1 MTGYALAMRAM
12 VVTEYGGPEVLALQE
27 LPEPEAKPGQVVVAT
42 DAIGVNFR
50 DIYERQGPGY
60 GDDPPFVAGVEGVGV
75 VTGVGEGVSS
85 PSVGERVVWSDAQ
98 GSYAERV
105 AVDAERAVPVPDPVS
120 SEVAAAV
127 LLQGMTA
134 QYLATDT
141 YPVQPGDSVLVQAAA
156 GGVGRLLT
164 QVVKLRGG
172 RVIATTSTPEKA
184 ELAREAGADETIGYD
199 DLPERVREL
208 TNGEGVAV
216 VYDGIGKSTFENGL
230 SSLRPRGYMVL
241 YGAAS
246 GQPSPVAPTRL
257 LAGGSLFFT
266 RPTLKDYTSTRS
278 ELLRRAGEVFDWV
291 AERKIDVRVGG
302 RYTLEEADKAQ
313 AALAARATTG
323 KLLLLPAD

>member
-1 MTGYALAMRAM
+1 MRAI
-12 VVTEYGGPEVLALQE
+12 VVTGYGGPEVLELQE
-27 LPEPEAKPGQVVVAT
+27 RPGPEAQPGQVVVTT

-50 DIYERQGPGY
+50 DVYERQGPGY
-60 GDDPPFVAGVEGVGV
+60 GDEPPFVAGVEGAGT
-75 VTGVGEGVSS
+75 VTDVGEGVSS
-85 PSVGERVVWSDAQ
+85 PTVGERVVWSAAQ

-105 AVDAERAVPVPDPVS
+105 AIDAQRVVPIPDKVS

-134 QYLATDT
+134 HYLASDT
-141 YPVQPGDSVLVQAAA
+141 YAVQRGDDVLVHAAA

-164 QVVKLRGG
+164 QIVKLRGG

-184 ELAREAGADETIGYD
+184 ELASGAGADETIGYE
-199 DLPERVREL
+199 DLPERIREL

-216 VYDGIGKSTFENGL
+216 VYDGIGKSTFEDGL
-230 SSLRPRGYMVL
+230 SSLKRRGYMVL

-266 RPTLKDYTSTRS
+266 RPTLQDYTSTRS
-278 ELLRRAGEVFDWV
+278 DLLRRAGEVLDWV
-291 AERKIDVRVGG
+291 AEGKIAVRIGG
-302 RYTLEEADKAQ
+302 RYALEEAGGAQ
-313 AALAARATTG
+313 RDLSARATTG
-323 KLLLLPAD
+323 KLLLFPR

>member
-1 MTGYALAMRAM
+1 MRAI
-12 VVTEYGGPEVLALQE
+12 VVTGYGGPEVLELQE
-27 LPEPEAKPGQVVVAT
+27 RPEPEAQPGQVVVTT

-50 DIYERQGPGY
+50 DVYERQGPGY
-60 GDDPPFVAGVEGVGV
+60 GDEPPFVAGVEGAGV
-75 VTGVGEGVSS
+75 VADVGEGVSS
-85 PSVGERVVWSDAQ
+85 PAVGERVVWSAAQ

-105 AVDAERAVPVPDPVS
+105 AVDAERVVPIPDQVS

-134 QYLATDT
+134 HYLATDT
-141 YPVQPGDSVLVQAAA
+141 YAVQRGDDVLVHAAA
-156 GGVGRLLT
+156 GGVGLLLT
-164 QVVKLRGG
+164 QIVKVRGG

-184 ELAREAGADETIGYD
+184 ELASGAGADETIGYEA
-199 DLPERVREL
+199 LPERVREL

-216 VYDGIGKSTFENGL
+216 VYDGIGKSTFEDGL

-266 RPTLKDYTSTRS
+266 RPTLHNYTSTRS

-291 AERKIDVRVGG
+291 AEGKIAVRIGG
-302 RYTLEEADKAQ
+302 RYALEEAGEAQ
-313 AALAARATTG
+313 TALSARATTG
-323 KLLLLPAD
+323 KLLLFPR